1 MSGYEMGL
9 TENMYLSLALIV
21 GSLVFGSYSLY
32 QGILKHKVLWIV
44 FGGIAIGLGFL
55 QWMIGMQMAVLG
67 ICFGAVACALSHKEG
82 KGA

>member
-32 QGILKHKVLWIV
+32 QGIWKH
-44 FGGIAIGLGFL
+44 
-55 QWMIGMQMAVLG
+55 
-67 ICFGAVACALSHKEG
+67 
-82 KGA
+82 